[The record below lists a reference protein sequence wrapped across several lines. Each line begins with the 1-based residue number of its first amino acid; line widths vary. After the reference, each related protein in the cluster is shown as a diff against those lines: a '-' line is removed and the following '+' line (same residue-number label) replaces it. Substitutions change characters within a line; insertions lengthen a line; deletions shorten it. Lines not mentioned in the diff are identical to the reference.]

1 MLEKIHGTKRT
12 KKKTTG
18 STNNVITP
26 IEQQTKVESNENFN
40 SSLHDNIDGR
50 QIPAENISQK
60 NCNLEEVM
68 WDISNKYELK
78 DNVISSFEQL
88 TKEENRNNANTMFH
102 DTSKVIPKLP
112 DSVSREDSEGEEVMQ
127 DTSKNVFQN
136 TGLDLD
142 AVYSLGN
149 SRIYSDWLFQRNM
162 PHYSLELI
170 LLKDW
175 QKHITNY
182 KECNRFDQNFLNDLC
197 KMLEAKNDLLLQI

>member
-1 MLEKIHGTKRT
+1 MLEKIHGTKWT
-12 KKKTTG
+12 KKKPTG

-26 IEQQTKVESNENFN
+26 IEQQTEVESNENFN

-78 DNVISSFEQL
+78 DNVISWFEQL

-112 DSVSREDSEGEEVMQ
+112 DSVSQEDSEGEEVMQ